1 MNWDEGKAIQTAS
14 IENTRKLLLSII
26 ATPSKYLDN
35 AQIRDALISQ
45 ASLARLDLR
54 TSIEDEPIY
63 ITPISLNTFKQRS
76 EERMPGG
83 FSAIDSLRKNA
94 ALAIRKEEQRPPPA
108 KNNRTREAILEQL
121 AEANLSLDVH
131 KRANL
136 ILLQTLS
143 DVRSKLD
150 GVVSAQDE
158 VTRKIRAAEMLKRIT
173 AITSLNPEMYQIPP
187 IQKASVVSIA
197 AKGKKDD

>member
-1 MNWDEGKAIQTAS
+1 MKWDEGKAIQTAS
-14 IENTRKLLLSII
+14 IENTRKLLLAII

-35 AQIRDALISQ
+35 TEIRNALISQ
-45 ASLARLDLR
+45 ASLTKLDLK
-54 TSIEDEPIY
+54 TNIEGETLHIS
-63 ITPISLNTFKQRS
+63 PISLNTFKQRS
-76 EERMPGG
+76 EEHLPGG

-94 ALAIRKEEQRPPPA
+94 ALAINKEEQKPPT
-108 KNNRTREAILEQL
+108 KNNRTRDAILEQL
-121 AEANLSLDVH
+121 AEANLILDVH
-131 KRANL
+131 KRSNL

-158 VTRKIRAAEMLKRIT
+158 VTRKVRAAEILKRIT

-187 IQKASVVSIA
+187 LQKASVVSIA
-197 AKGKKDD
+197 TKGKKDD

>member
-14 IENTRKLLLSII
+14 IEHTRKLLLSII

-35 AQIRDALISQ
+35 AQIRDALLSQ
-45 ASLARLDLR
+45 ASMAKLDLR
-54 TSIEDEPIY
+54 TNIEGEPIY
-63 ITPISLNTFKQRS
+63 ITPLSLNTFKQRS
-76 EERMPGG
+76 EERLPGG

-94 ALAIRKEEQRPPPA
+94 ALAINKEEQRPPA

-121 AEANLSLDVH
+121 AEANLNLDIH
-131 KRANL
+131 KRSNL

-158 VTRKIRAAEMLKRIT
+158 VTRKIRAAEILKRIT

-187 IQKASVVSIA
+187 IQKAPVVSIA
-197 AKGKKDD
+197 TKGKKDD

>member
-1 MNWDEGKAIQTAS
+1 MKWDEGKAIQTAS
-14 IENTRKLLLSII
+14 IEHTRKLLLAII
-26 ATPSKYLDN
+26 ATPSKYLHN
-35 AQIRDALISQ
+35 AVIRDALISQ
-45 ASLARLDLR
+45 ASLAKLDLR
-54 TSIEDEPIY
+54 ANIEGEPLH

-76 EERMPGG
+76 EERLPGG
-83 FSAIDSLRKNA
+83 FSTIDSLRKNA
-94 ALAIRKEEQRPPPA
+94 ALAINKEEQKLPT

-121 AEANLSLDVH
+121 AEANLSLDIH
-131 KRANL
+131 KRSNL

-158 VTRKIRAAEMLKRIT
+158 VTRKIRAAEILKRIT

-187 IQKASVVSIA
+187 IHKAAVVSIA
-197 AKGKKDD
+197 PKGKKND

>member
-1 MNWDEGKAIQTAS
+1 MKWDEGKAIQTAS
-14 IENTRKLLLSII
+14 IENTRKLLLAIT
-26 ATPSKYLDN
+26 AKPSKYLDD
-35 AQIRDALISQ
+35 AKIRDALISQ
-45 ASLARLDLR
+45 ASLAKLDLEMN
-54 TSIEDEPIY
+54 IEGETLHIS
-63 ITPISLNTFKQRS
+63 PISLNTFKQRS
-76 EERMPGG
+76 EERIPGG

-94 ALAIRKEEQRPPPA
+94 VLAINKEEQKPPT

-131 KRANL
+131 KRSNL

-158 VTRKIRAAEMLKRIT
+158 VTRKIRAAEILKRIT

-187 IQKASVVSIA
+187 LQKASVVSIST
-197 AKGKKDD
+197 KGKKDD